1 MADIRKYPGVEA
13 PLSQRELIG
22 TIKAMEFDQKDKDHK
37 PTGVKVPGYWVSLQL
52 NAADPRTQIAS
63 QMNPEGGSN
72 LNLKTDTYTKD
83 GESKITHSNFYT
95 KEQGDAMIKAAG
107 KNVAPQTDSKG
118 QKIENANIIAF
129 KADLTISQK
138 NGVVVRTDKEMNAS
152 DIESFGKSAKKAQAS
167 YDKQFEAMRQS
178 RDIAKAAAKDASD
191 RNVEGPA
198 LENDGAQNDGVE
210 MGG

>member
-1 MADIRKYPGVEA
+1 MADIRKYPGVEQ

-22 TIKAMEFDQKDKDHK
+22 TIKAMEFDKKGRDGK
-37 PTGVKVPGYWVSLQL
+37 PTGEKVPGYWVSLQL
-52 NAADPRTQIAS
+52 NAQDPRTQIAS
-63 QMNPEGGSN
+63 QANPEGGSN

-118 QKIENANIIAF
+118 QKIPDANIIAL

-152 DIESFGKSAKKAQAS
+152 EIANFGKSSKKAQAA
-167 YDKQFEAMRQS
+167 YDKQFAAMRES
-178 RDIAKAAAKDASD
+178 RDIAKAAAQAD
-191 RNVEGPA
+191 RTVEAPEMAGA
-198 LENDGAQNDGVE
+198 EATQAENDMEAGA
-210 MGG
+210 